1 MVAARVRRRVVRH
14 THRRLGQPRAA
25 AQNTQTSM
33 ISKILKQ
40 DRMLAPRII
49 LALTTGMMLTCSA
62 KVSFGQSPEP
72 VIERQP
78 AAVTISR

>member
-1 MVAARVRRRVVRH
+1 
-14 THRRLGQPRAA
+14 
-25 AQNTQTSM
+25 M

-62 KVSFGQSPEP
+62 KVSFGQSTEP
-72 VIERQP
+72 AVEPQP
-78 AAVTISR
+78 AALTTAR

>member
-1 MVAARVRRRVVRH
+1 
-14 THRRLGQPRAA
+14 
-25 AQNTQTSM
+25 M

-72 VIERQP
+72 VVERLP
-78 AAVTISR
+78 AAVTNDR

>member
-1 MVAARVRRRVVRH
+1 
-14 THRRLGQPRAA
+14 
-25 AQNTQTSM
+25 M

-62 KVSFGQSPEP
+62 KVSFGQSHEP
-72 VIERQP
+72 PVRPQP
-78 AAVTISR
+78 TATTDSR

>member
-1 MVAARVRRRVVRH
+1 
-14 THRRLGQPRAA
+14 
-25 AQNTQTSM
+25 M

-72 VIERQP
+72 AP
-78 AAVTISR
+78 AQAPSATASNGR

>member
-1 MVAARVRRRVVRH
+1 
-14 THRRLGQPRAA
+14 
-25 AQNTQTSM
+25 M

-62 KVSFGQSPEP
+62 KVSFGQSSEP
-72 VIERQP
+72 AAGHQP
-78 AAVTISR
+78 AAITTSR

>member
-1 MVAARVRRRVVRH
+1 
-14 THRRLGQPRAA
+14 
-25 AQNTQTSM
+25 M

-72 VIERQP
+72 APVHAP
-78 AAVTISR
+78 AATATSGR

>member
-1 MVAARVRRRVVRH
+1 
-14 THRRLGQPRAA
+14 
-25 AQNTQTSM
+25 M

-62 KVSFGQSPEP
+62 KVSFGQTAATPPACEP
-72 VIERQP
+72 VATSSTAR
-78 AAVTISR
+78 

>member
-1 MVAARVRRRVVRH
+1 
-14 THRRLGQPRAA
+14 
-25 AQNTQTSM
+25 M

-62 KVSFGQSPEP
+62 KVSFGQSAQPSANP
-72 VIERQP
+72 P
-78 AAVTISR
+78 AAATVEAR

>member
-1 MVAARVRRRVVRH
+1 
-14 THRRLGQPRAA
+14 
-25 AQNTQTSM
+25 M

-72 VIERQP
+72 TPAHAP
-78 AAVTISR
+78 AATATGGR